1 MSASENIFTETCHF
15 RDLSHKGGHLKRPPL
30 LKAMAH
36 KTNETLTHQSCLSL
50 RPSTMRCLS
59 DAKR

>member
-36 KTNETLTHQSCLSL
+36 KTNETLTE
-50 RPSTMRCLS
+50 
-59 DAKR
+59 